1 MESPLPPIER
11 GGKGGLFRTGE
22 SSEELREKMLKR
34 EDGLNLLTLDDLRE
48 FAKAYSSK
56 KMKAVKQRGEVR
68 SLIELIH
75 ANGYSVKKKVIS
87 FMAARLLNIPRLPF

>member
-1 MESPLPPIER
+1 
-11 GGKGGLFRTGE
+11 
-22 SSEELREKMLKR
+22 MLKR

-75 ANGYSVKKKVIS
+75 ANGYSVKRRS
-87 FMAARLLNIPRLPF
+87 YLLWPRVC